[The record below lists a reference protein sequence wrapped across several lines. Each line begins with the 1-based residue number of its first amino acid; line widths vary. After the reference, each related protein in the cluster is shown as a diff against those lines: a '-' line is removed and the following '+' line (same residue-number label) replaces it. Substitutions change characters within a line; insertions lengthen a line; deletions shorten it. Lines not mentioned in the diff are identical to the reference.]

1 MLVWA
6 TLSTDRTP
14 WLAFAL
20 LSFAI
25 ATHLSHFPIYGVL
38 LFVGLGARLA
48 RDPSVRSWH
57 RAGPLVLRAGGPLA
71 IAMLIVMHYAAVG
84 GAMLALLWCLPR
96 MGRPE
101 DRPFRIL
108 VATVFLGVVAN
119 AGLAA
124 TLSTVHPRYES
135 RVIWLVVLAGGVAAL
150 QLVDER
156 RRRRPL
162 ADGVHGSSRPGTL

>member
-1 MLVWA
+1 
-6 TLSTDRTP
+6 
-14 WLAFAL
+14 
-20 LSFAI
+20 
-25 ATHLSHFPIYGVL
+25 
-38 LFVGLGARLA
+38 
-48 RDPSVRSWH
+48 
-57 RAGPLVLRAGGPLA
+57 
-71 IAMLIVMHYAAVG
+71 MLIVMHYAAVG